1 MSEIKVDSLTGKTTA
16 GNITV
21 TSEGGAV
28 TMQLQQ
34 GLTKAWMYW
43 EQISTHEA
51 YDSFNIASITDAG
64 TGRSYPIAFTN
75 SMSDGNYSGSFLQNG
90 SSSVGYLYFS
100 NNYAGSFSEKTS
112 ASFGC
117 RAYSSADIDAAE
129 LNVTVVG
136 GLA

>member
-1 MSEIKVDSLTGKTTA
+1 MAGKIIADQIEHSTA
-16 GNITV
+16 GSLDTQYV
-21 TSEGGAV
+21 V
-28 TMQLQQ
+28 Q
-34 GLTKAWMYW
+34 GSAKAWMYW

-117 RAYSSADIDAAE
+117 RAYANSDVDAAE
-129 LNVTVVG
+129 LNVTVAG
-136 GLA
+136 DLA